1 MHKEIEHA
9 AGIISSFADKT
20 KDEFFCI
27 MRDGDDVEFHTANV
41 SVGRL
46 VEDTTYF
53 LFVPNQVDQITAE
66 GLLTGIIS
74 YTLARYR
81 QRFRMSDKLRN
92 SLIDFINAA
101 QKVKIER

>member
-27 MRDGDDVEFHTANV
+27 MRDGEDVEFHTANV

-46 VEDTTYF
+46 VEDITYF